1 MKIDARQ
8 RHGVDRDF
16 LDGDGPGGGIV
27 DGLAD
32 EFGVGARAQFEIADI
47 RGDEIVGRRDLHDAG
62 FGGDRGVHGDGVE
75 AVVERDVTGERV
87 VDALLRFNRYDRA
100 PAGHGDGPFDGVGAD
115 IGAAVDGDD
124 ALAMRL
130 PPPLDQVEGE
140 LDVDGVGGG
149 GFQQQLTDAAPAAGT
164 RFAHATAPC
173 AGIRLVHAIV
183 ETIGDHRAVMVAAST
198 KASLRPTGP
207 RERITCHRVIPP
219 APVYRLCGRGVQI
232 APTGT
237 GPRHR
242 AFSSL

>member
-1 MKIDARQ
+1 
-8 RHGVDRDF
+8 
-16 LDGDGPGGGIV
+16 
-27 DGLAD
+27 
-32 EFGVGARAQFEIADI
+32 
-47 RGDEIVGRRDLHDAG
+47 
-62 FGGDRGVHGDGVE
+62 VHGDGVE

-124 ALAMRL
+124 LAMRL

-164 RFAHATAPC
+164 RFAHATASC

-183 ETIGDHRAVMVAAST
+183 ETNHM
-198 KASLRPTGP
+198 P
-207 RERITCHRVIPP
+207 
-219 APVYRLCGRGVQI
+219 
-232 APTGT
+232 
-237 GPRHR
+237 
-242 AFSSL
+242 

>member
-1 MKIDARQ
+1 
-8 RHGVDRDF
+8 
-16 LDGDGPGGGIV
+16 
-27 DGLAD
+27 
-32 EFGVGARAQFEIADI
+32 
-47 RGDEIVGRRDLHDAG
+47 
-62 FGGDRGVHGDGVE
+62 VHGDGVE

-124 ALAMRL
+124 LAMRL

-183 ETIGDHRAVMVAAST
+183 ETVGDHRAVIGCGQHEGKLASD
-198 KASLRPTGP
+198 
-207 RERITCHRVIPP
+207 
-219 APVYRLCGRGVQI
+219 I
-232 APTGT
+232 AHETPQ
-237 GPRHR
+237 
-242 AFSSL
+242 